1 MAWLKLKR
9 PMDEYTSVDL
19 SDIVPTKR
27 ALKQLGYYQ
36 PPIGNELGAWVD
48 NNLFDGIRR
57 FQRDNRLR
65 VDGVMKPGGP
75 TETAINRQLSGN
87 APSHGPINARSLLDQ
102 FNRYTSKDFYAKR
115 NYGFS
120 ESTQCCATG
129 TIDCEQDDLRL

>member
-1 MAWLKLKR
+1 MSWLKLKR

-75 TETAINRQLSGN
+75 TETAINRVLSGN
-87 APSHGPINARSLLDQ
+87 SANRGPINAKSLLDQ
-102 FNRYTSKDFYAKR
+102 FDDYTVPGIYNDPRDGKCR
-115 NYGFS
+115 
-120 ESTQCCATG
+120 ATG
-129 TIDCEQDDLRL
+129 TCDNMF